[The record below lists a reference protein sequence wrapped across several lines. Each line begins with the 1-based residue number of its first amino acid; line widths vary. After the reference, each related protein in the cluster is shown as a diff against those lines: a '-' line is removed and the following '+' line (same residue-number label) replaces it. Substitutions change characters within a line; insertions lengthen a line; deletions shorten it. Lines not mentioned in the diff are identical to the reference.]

1 MLESNPGARTMA
13 GQCLERFLSP
23 RHGGSGAAVSWAA
36 RLLSPALWH
45 RRLRA
50 PDNPPRLV

>member
-1 MLESNPGARTMA
+1 MLESNPGSCTMA

-23 RHGGSGAAVSWAA
+23 RHGGSRATVSWAA
-36 RLLSPALWH
+36 RLLSLALW
-45 RRLRA
+45 RRHLRA